1 MKSKIADFFKR
12 SQILVSAASLV
23 LALLICGIVIII
35 CGYSPMEAYG
45 AMLKGAF
52 GSKYYFSQTLG
63 TMIPLAK
70 TRTVSPSTVVSMKRW

>member
-35 CGYSPMEAYG
+35 CGYSLTA
-45 AMLKGAF
+45 
-52 GSKYYFSQTLG
+52 T
-63 TMIPLAK
+63 
-70 TRTVSPSTVVSMKRW
+70 